1 MTWDIFLLSG
11 SYQDNGGVSISVVLA
26 GLHGSVPERIAGN
39 SRASAHAGNKSASAA
54 SAAVVMVGAVAAVV
68 AAASAAAV
76 FVGAH
81 AAVS

>member
-39 SRASAHAGNKSASAA
+39 SRASAHAGNKSASSA
-54 SAAVVMVGAVAAVV
+54 SAAVVVVGAV
-68 AAASAAAV
+68 AAAV

-81 AAVS
+81 AAVP